1 MDKLIYLNDIKQ
13 RRNEMKSDEL
23 KAFRALNIDEDET
36 GMAYPKAAVDAA
48 IDEMKDKIN
57 QKDFFWDGCGFS
69 KMGFKNTIDVANYI
83 DELKKER
90 DFLAKDRSLAYRD
103 LEDRTQENMKLK
115 AENEKLNTRLS
126 ESAMK
131 VYKHHNKQTLRALW
145 LARAKRAADRARIFY
160 FCDMETELDI
170 EGFSYD
176 SQKKK
181 GHKKLAA
188 RLWRIIWLKVERKCR
203 SKAEEYK

>member
-1 MDKLIYLNDIKQ
+1 
-13 RRNEMKSDEL
+13 MKCDEL
-23 KAFRALNIDEDET
+23 KAFRALNIDEYET

-145 LARAKRAADRARIFY
+145 LARAKRA
-160 FCDMETELDI
+160 
-170 EGFSYD
+170 
-176 SQKKK
+176 Q
-181 GHKKLAA
+181 
-188 RLWRIIWLKVERKCR
+188 ERKANKPLFKSYIKSHKSSWFIDGNELELAWDLWEEAFDRVEKICLK
-203 SKAEEYK
+203 KAEEYK